1 MTDSLKAI
9 VTNPGGGARN
19 SAFGLP
25 RRFLVTSE
33 QSNGAFCTFEEDV
46 PPGAGPPLH
55 IHMKEHELFY
65 VMSGVIKFRC
75 EDEVLEIT
83 AGGTIV
89 IPPGARHTFKNIGDA
104 PAKIVV
110 TLTPGGGDGFF
121 FAVEEQGLG
130 RADQAAI
137 DKLAEQYNLK
147 FVGPPLD

>member
-1 MTDSLKAI
+1 MTDRLKA
-9 VTNPGGGARN
+9 VATNLGGGARN

-55 IHMKEHELFY
+55 IHMKEHELCY

-75 EDEVLEIT
+75 KDEVLDMT
-83 AGGTIV
+83 AGGIIV
-89 IPPGARHTFKNIGDA
+89 IPPGARHTLKNIGDA

-110 TLTPGGGDGFF
+110 TLPHGGGDGFF
-121 FAVEEQGLG
+121 FAIEEQVLG
-130 RADQAAI
+130 RADNQ
-137 DKLAEQYNLK
+137 EHNY
-147 FVGPPLD
+147 G